1 MNKISAVLDKSDYEG
16 YWDYLNYNIDNYWLD
31 EKLDELF
38 PDNMYKGLIPTLV
51 YWMEIEKEKKVV
63 WERILPKENQT
74 TLCPILMCPD
84 DNDFSCTIIIA
95 EITNQKNR
103 VIKWK
108 RLGLDKTQE
117 YEAEKI
123 GTSVEWF
130 LKFEELEFEYNEY
143 IQMVENF
150 KNRLDYDRNRIKNL

>member
-1 MNKISAVLDKSDYEG
+1 MNKISAILDKSDYEG
-16 YWDYLNYNIDNYWLD
+16 YWDYLNYNIDNFWLD

-38 PDNMYKGLIPTLV
+38 PNNMYKGLIPTLV

-63 WERILPKENQT
+63 WERILPIENQT

-95 EITNQKNR
+95 EIANQNNH

-117 YEAEKI
+117 NEAEKI

-130 LKFEELEFEYNEY
+130 LKFKELEFEYNEY
-143 IQMVENF
+143 LLMVENF
-150 KNRLDYDRNRIKNL
+150 KNRLDYDHNRIKNL